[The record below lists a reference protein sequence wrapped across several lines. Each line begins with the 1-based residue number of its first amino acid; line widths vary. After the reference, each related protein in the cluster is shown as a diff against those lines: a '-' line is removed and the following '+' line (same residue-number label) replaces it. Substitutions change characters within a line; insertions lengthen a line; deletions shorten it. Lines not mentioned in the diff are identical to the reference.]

1 MATNLFVR
9 FFFTE
14 PQDIG
19 QFKSGCQILFSRLLL
34 CLPNRE
40 DAALYSL
47 HHDPHSPKLGHYVH
61 EYVFRSAIA
70 GTVTPAFKD
79 NFVLSKSQ
87 SDFHRFCF
95 NIDAGVLLRVCFVQD
110 LKFEN
115 RENVYE
121 AENALQ

>member
-1 MATNLFVR
+1 MFG
-9 FFFTE
+9 FFTE

-40 DAALYSL
+40 DAALHSL

-70 GTVTPAFKD
+70 GTVTAAFKG
-79 NFVLSKSQ
+79 NFLSKSQ
-87 SDFHRFCF
+87 SDFHRFRF
-95 NIDAGVLLRVCFVQD
+95 NIDAGILLRVCCAHD
-110 LKFEN
+110 LKFDN
-115 RENVYE
+115 REIVYE
-121 AENALQ
+121 TENALQ